1 MKGNMDLFTGPGQT
15 ASNENVAL
23 YNAAKDG
30 NVSALKDALNSGA
43 NVNYTH
49 RSSEGCPLPLHES
62 VKMKHGDGVTCT
74 KLLLD
79 SGASLDTMLI
89 TNCNTPLHE
98 AAHAGASD
106 ACRLLIENHNER
118 RGGGLSSSS
127 SSVLENNN
135 DDDDDVQE
143 DYVSRSNSYGN
154 TPLFSAVRCGSVETV
169 RLLMEH
175 SADVNAVN
183 HLKSTVLHLC
193 AFMAQDVEKKYGD
206 NNVGDEERSSIATDS
221 SRQGIVEPHLQ
232 IAAMILACGKFN
244 SIDALDANGHSALHI
259 CCQRGCM
266 KLVKLLVDSGASM
279 TIKTTVDMKG
289 RGGRAPADM
298 AIFGGMMKTAE
309 LLKDLSNWDK
319 GNICTGQMAKALA
332 QGG

>member
-1 MKGNMDLFTGPGQT
+1 MDLYTGPGQT
-15 ASNENVAL
+15 ASTENVAL

-30 NVSALKDALNSGA
+30 NVSALKDALKSGA
-43 NVNYTH
+43 NANYTH
-49 RSSEGCPLPLHES
+49 RSIEGCPLPLHES
-62 VKMKHGDGVTCT
+62 VKMKHGDGGLACT

-79 SGASLDTMLI
+79 NGASLDTMLI

-118 RGGGLSSSS
+118 QGALPSSSP
-127 SSVLENNN
+127 LGN
-135 DDDDDVQE
+135 DDDDIQE

-154 TPLFSAVRCGSVETV
+154 TPLFNAVRCGSVETV

-183 HLKSTVLHLC
+183 HLKSSVLHLC
-193 AFMAQDVEKKYGD
+193 AFMAQDVEKKYGED
-206 NNVGDEERSSIATDS
+206 HVEDHNIGKDS
-221 SRQGIVEPHLQ
+221 SHQGIVEPHLQ
-232 IAAMILACGKFN
+232 IAAMILACGKFT

-259 CCQRGCM
+259 CSQRGCM

-279 TIKTTVDMKG
+279 TIKTTVDTKG
-289 RGGRAPADM
+289 RGGRTPAEM
-298 AIFGGMMKTAE
+298 ATFGGMMKTAE

-332 QGG
+332 QGI